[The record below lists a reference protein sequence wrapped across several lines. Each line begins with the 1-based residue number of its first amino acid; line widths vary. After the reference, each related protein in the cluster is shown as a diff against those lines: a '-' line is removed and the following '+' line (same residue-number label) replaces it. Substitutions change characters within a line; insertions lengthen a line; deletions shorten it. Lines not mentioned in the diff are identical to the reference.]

1 MKKILTIALIVA
13 LANLSAVSKKEAAAP
28 AALEV
33 KQVAWKAH
41 TYLVDRS
48 VIAMKDLGAAFQ
60 DKMVKV
66 FTYAQTAKMQV
77 EEPAAA
83 GLYYTWDTTA
93 GTTDVGIAVRL
104 KETPK
109 TSGSY
114 SVITIPASK
123 ALVVDYYGP
132 YDKMGVAHDAI
143 HKYAKDKGLKPTYP
157 AIEEYVG
164 DPGVE
169 TDPNKVLTK
178 VYYLIGN

>member
-1 MKKILTIALIVA
+1 MKKILTIVLIVA
-13 LANLSAVSKKEAAAP
+13 LANLSAVSKKEAAASSTP
-28 AALEV
+28 EA
-33 KQVAWKAH
+33 KQVAWDAH

-60 DKMVKV
+60 DKMVRV
-66 FTYAQTAKMQV
+66 FTYAQTAGMQV
-77 EEPAAA
+77 QEPAAA

-93 GTTDVGIAVRL
+93 GTTDVAIAVRL
-104 KETPK
+104 REAPQNP
-109 TSGSY
+109 GSY

-123 ALVVDYYGP
+123 AILVDFYGS
-132 YDKMGVAHDAI
+132 YDKLGAAHDAI
-143 HKYAKDKGLKPTYP
+143 HKYAREKGLTLKYP

-164 DPGVE
+164 DPGTE